1 MPIYVYEPLK
11 TGCRFCRHGFEQMQ
25 QMSDAPLRKCPRCG
39 KPCRRVP
46 ASIGRP
52 TTPFLSKSN
61 LQKKGLTKL
70 VKNRDGKYEVGK

>member
-1 MPIYVYEPLK
+1 VPFYQYEPVGK
-11 TGCRFCRHGFEQMQ
+11 SCTFCRRGFEQFQ
-25 QMSDAPLRKCPRCG
+25 QMSDRALTKCPECG
-39 KPCRRVP
+39 KRCRRVP

-61 LQKKGLTKL
+61 LEKKGLTKL